1 MPHAGED
8 DREAID
14 RAFADLVAGYH
25 LTAERPNPADAL
37 RTRSADPTPAP
48 TAEPD
53 ESWAAEHPL
62 FRFNEPVPVLEPAP
76 EPELVPYVPEPLPP
90 MSWPG
95 VPALVGWVGIAY
107 AVLLVM
113 AATFGARIPSWAGW
127 IAVVSFLT
135 GSAILMTQLPR
146 RRPPDAGDGAV
157 L

>member
-25 LTAERPNPADAL
+25 LTAERPNAADAL
-37 RTRSADPTPAP
+37 RTCSAEPIPA
-48 TAEPD
+48 AEPD
-53 ESWAAEHPL
+53 ESWASEHPL
-62 FRFNEPVPVLEPAP
+62 FRFTEPVPVVEPAREPSP
-76 EPELVPYVPEPLPP
+76 EQYVPQPLPP
-90 MSWPG
+90 MARPG
-95 VPALVGWVGIAY
+95 IPALVGWVGIAY
-107 AVLLVM
+107 AVVLVM

-127 IAVVSFLT
+127 VAVVSFLAGFT
-135 GSAILMTQLPR
+135 ILMTQLPR

>member
-1 MPHAGED
+1 M
-8 DREAID
+8 
-14 RAFADLVAGYH
+14 
-25 LTAERPNPADAL
+25 
-37 RTRSADPTPAP
+37 
-48 TAEPD
+48 
-53 ESWAAEHPL
+53 
-62 FRFNEPVPVLEPAP
+62 FRFNEPVPVVEPAP

-135 GSAILMTQLPR
+135 GFAILMTQLPR

-157 L
+157 LDPPSAVSDVTFIQRCRRLQRSRLGRTFERE

>member
-1 MPHAGED
+1 MAHAGED

-25 LTAERPNPADAL
+25 LTAERPNSADAL
-37 RTRSADPTPAP
+37 RTRSAEPAP
-48 TAEPD
+48 APEPD

-62 FRFNEPVPVLEPAP
+62 FRFTEPMPIVEPVHP
-76 EPELVPYVPEPLPP
+76 EPERYVPEPLPP
-90 MSWPG
+90 MTWPG

-107 AVLLVM
+107 AVVLVM
-113 AATFGARIPSWAGW
+113 AATFGARVPSWAGW

-135 GSAILMTQLPR
+135 GFAILMTQLPR

>member
-25 LTAERPNPADAL
+25 LTAERPDPPESLPA
-37 RTRSADPTPAP
+37 RSTEPAA

-53 ESWAAEHPL
+53 ESWAAQHPL
-62 FRFNEPVPVLEPAP
+62 FRFTEPVPVVEPAAEP
-76 EPELVPYVPEPLPP
+76 EPETYIPEPLPP
-90 MSWPG
+90 MSRPG
-95 VPALVGWVGIAY
+95 VPALLGLVGIAY
-107 AVLLVM
+107 AVVLVL

-135 GSAILMTQLPR
+135 GFTILMTRLPR